1 MYSKHRGMRW
11 TCFSLRLQFEL
22 FVTEALELSCSKD
35 RLLSL
40 SKKDRLLSTGV
51 VMPTKLSGGSSGDE
65 KSELS
70 KVDRDTHSS
79 K

>member
-1 MYSKHRGMRW
+1 MTAAVELAWSK
-11 TCFSLRLQFEL
+11 E
-22 FVTEALELSCSKD
+22 V
-35 RLLSL
+35 LLP
-40 SKKDRLLSTGV
+40 TGV
-51 VMPTKLSGGSSGDE
+51 VKPTKLSGGSSGDE